1 MGSGPVPGK
10 SRSGGLSASTT
21 FKIAAAVASG
31 SPDISGLNALKTA
44 CRTASYSA
52 IAGAAFIED
61 LNPVPKL
68 PGSMILTL
76 MPKLATSPAVRD
88 AGQLQDAGWPCEL

>member
-1 MGSGPVPGK
+1 MGSGPVPSK
-10 SRSGGLSASTT
+10 RRSGGLSASTT

-52 IAGAAFIED
+52 MARRRLHRRPEPGGEAARLDDRHIYAEAGDFACGARRGT
-61 LNPVPKL
+61 V
-68 PGSMILTL
+68 
-76 MPKLATSPAVRD
+76 
-88 AGQLQDAGWPCEL
+88 AGRWMAM